1 MMARTQE
8 GEVGGR
14 ILAGR
19 LRRGLSQGTVSRLAG
34 IHPSYLSRIETGK
47 VHPTVRTAVRI
58 ATALQ
63 ISLDEL
69 LGPSPAQSS
78 DKPCP
83 ISPNGRCFLDL
94 IESRSGK
101 KGEPGVY
108 TPRQLRVMRK
118 LASLVETASPR
129 LLNALE
135 SLSDEM
141 SGRGR
146 QNGGKAKMTAAPT
159 SASASASADAD

>member
-1 MMARTQE
+1 MANDVQE
-8 GEVGGR
+8 NEVGGR
-14 ILAGR
+14 ILSSR

-69 LGPSPAQSS
+69 LGPSPAASA

-83 ISPNGRCFLDL
+83 ISPNGRCFMDL
-94 IESRSGK
+94 IESRAGRK
-101 KGEPGVY
+101 KKPGSY
-108 TPRQLRVMRK
+108 TPRQLRIMRK
-118 LASLVETASPR
+118 LANLVETSSPR

-141 SGRGR
+141 TGSKRGR
-146 QNGGKAKMTAAPT
+146 ATRKSSGAAGH
-159 SASASASADAD
+159 

>member
-1 MMARTQE
+1 MRGLETAMTTRE
-8 GEVGGR
+8 EKSKVGGR
-14 ILAGR
+14 ILSSR

-69 LGPSPAQSS
+69 LGPSPVDSREN
-78 DKPCP
+78 PCP
-83 ISPNGRCFLDL
+83 VSPNGRCFMDL
-94 IESRSGK
+94 IESRAGSK
-101 KGEPGVY
+101 NKPGAY
-108 TPRQLRVMRK
+108 TPKQLRILLK
-118 LASLVETASPR
+118 LATLVETGSPR
-129 LLNALE
+129 LLTALE

-141 SGRGR
+141 
-146 QNGGKAKMTAAPT
+146 NG
-159 SASASASADAD
+159 SRRADKDRLRSNGPGS

>member
-1 MMARTQE
+1 MATHRE
-8 GEVGGR
+8 ENEVGGR
-14 ILAGR
+14 ILSSR

-34 IHPSYLSRIETGK
+34 IHSSYLSRIETGK

-69 LGPSPAQSS
+69 LGPSPANHS

-83 ISPNGRCFLDL
+83 ISPNGRCFMDL
-94 IESRSGK
+94 IESRAGK
-101 KGEPGVY
+101 KDKPGAY
-108 TPRQLRVMRK
+108 TPRQLRILRK
-118 LASLVETASPR
+118 LATLVENGSPR
-129 LLNALE
+129 LLTALE

-141 SGRGR
+141 
-146 QNGGKAKMTAAPT
+146 NGSRRAAKAPRSTKAARR
-159 SASASASADAD
+159 

>member
-1 MMARTQE
+1 MTTRTQD

-63 ISLDEL
+63 LSLDEL
-69 LGPSPAQSS
+69 LGPSPSDSS
-78 DKPCP
+78 EKPCP

-94 IESRSGK
+94 IESRAGK
-101 KGEPGVY
+101 KGAPGAY
-108 TPRQLRVMRK
+108 SPRQLRLLRK
-118 LASLVETASPR
+118 LAGLVETGSPR

-146 QNGGKAKMTAAPT
+146 SNGRQAGESTPT
-159 SASASASADAD
+159 PE